1 VQLSAK
7 SSLSSAR
14 QKALGKG
21 PNSGSEL
28 SRGNIFIANFYFEIT
43 SLNF

>member
-7 SSLSSAR
+7 SSLPSA
-14 QKALGKG
+14 QKKAQG
-21 PNSGSEL
+21 PDSGSEL
-28 SRGNIFIANFYFEIT
+28 SRDNIFIANFYFEIT